1 MDIGEGGG
9 KGMKEWETLGGKFGQ
24 WDRGWDK
31 TLLDQRVF
39 RIVLKDQE

>member
-1 MDIGEGGG
+1 M
-9 KGMKEWETLGGKFGQ
+9 KGWESLGGKFGQ
-24 WDRGWDK
+24 WDSGLDK